1 MRTAAL
7 ALLLLL
13 PCALPVRA
21 EDASAVPSAQPRA
34 VVARASPDKVLL
46 GEPFTLEITLTHLP
60 AERYELVAPGDLGAF
75 EFEGQERSR
84 TEGEGSATTTFRVK
98 LLLFELGVQDIP
110 PLAFDVATP
119 EGPRRFVHS
128 GTQVEGV
135 SAQPQAG
142 QADAEAL
149 RDIKPLEEVPVR
161 SWALLYALLAGV
173 AVAALAWAAWRWW
186 TQRPRVPVAP
196 VLPPRPLDERT
207 LAALEAL
214 RREGLAEAGRS
225 REFYFQLSAIV
236 RGYLGERYGFEALE
250 CTSHELLARAR
261 RLDAPGLAYE
271 PFARFVEDSDQARYA
286 RAVIPPDTCAG
297 ALQFAVQL
305 VRDTTPHAAPR
316 PPVP

>member
-1 MRTAAL
+1 MKTMAL
-7 ALLLLL
+7 ALLVLVA
-13 PCALPVRA
+13 ALPARA
-21 EDASAVPSAQPRA
+21 EDAGSVPDAQPRA

-46 GEPFTLEITLTHLP
+46 GEPFTLEIAITHLP
-60 AERYELVAPGDLGAF
+60 AERYELVTPGDLGAF

-84 TEGEGSATTTFRVK
+84 TEGQGSATTTFKVK

-110 PLAFDVATP
+110 PLTFDVATP
-119 EGPRRFVHS
+119 EGLRRYVHAR
-128 GTQVEGV
+128 TQVEGV
-135 SAQPQAG
+135 SARPQGA
-142 QADAEAL
+142 QADAEEL

-186 TQRPRVPVAP
+186 QQRARVPVAP
-196 VLPPRPLDERT
+196 VLPPRPPNERT

-261 RLDAPGLAYE
+261 GLNAPGLAYE
-271 PFARFVEDSDQARYA
+271 ALARFVEDSDQARYA
-286 RAVIPPDTCAG
+286 RAALPPDTCAG
-297 ALQFAVQL
+297 ALQFALQL
-305 VRDTTPHAAPR
+305 VRDTTPHASPR